1 VKSLKIIVYE
11 KLESFSG
18 KLTKVLETVSAL
30 LILICF
36 ITLLFQVFYR
46 FVIVKYFSFSFPFTE
61 EFSRYLLVWTVYL
74 IAGVNLREG
83 SMVAINFV
91 YDKLGKRSKA
101 ILYYI
106 TRVMILVFLSIVF
119 IYSLRVIQQN
129 LNYSSSTLRAPG
141 WLLFSAPTVGV
152 ILLAF
157 ESIVEIIGV
166 VFGINKP
173 FESRLKA

>member
-1 VKSLKIIVYE
+1 MKSLKIIVYE

-101 ILYYI
+101 ILYYSK
-106 TRVMILVFLSIVF
+106 F
-119 IYSLRVIQQN
+119 
-129 LNYSSSTLRAPG
+129 AH
-141 WLLFSAPTVGV
+141 A
-152 ILLAF
+152 
-157 ESIVEIIGV
+157 
-166 VFGINKP
+166 
-173 FESRLKA
+173 